1 MIIKENWL
9 NEEYALWL
17 RNKFLFDTD
26 HKYGHLSTN
35 NILLKPFYYSPF
47 SNSDPLINFVIT
59 KLKFDFFKD
68 NKNFNVLRSY
78 INIQH
83 QGMDGDWHTDDGNMT
98 ALWMPCESNN
108 NGGEFEIIINNEI
121 QKINYRFNQLIIFNA
136 NQKHRGLAFNDFKP
150 RVTLAF
156 KIVL

>member
-17 RNKFLFDTD
+17 RNKFLFETE

-35 NILLKPFYYSPF
+35 NVLLKPFYYSLF
-47 SNSDPLINFVIT
+47 SNSDNLINFVIT
-59 KLKFDFFKD
+59 KL
-68 NKNFNVLRSY
+68 
-78 INIQH
+78 
-83 QGMDGDWHTDDGNMT
+83 
-98 ALWMPCESNN
+98 
-108 NGGEFEIIINNEI
+108 
-121 QKINYRFNQLIIFNA
+121 
-136 NQKHRGLAFNDFKP
+136 